1 MVLVCECVCAS
12 AETDNLEIPYLGM
25 NEEGGF
31 GELVCIVKSN
41 RKMALFPGNTS
52 IDHLFLKKKNTNFIS
67 EEFYNYRKKV
77 EIVQSFP
84 MQFPLLLTSYIHVSH
99 LL

>member
-52 IDHLFLKKKNTNFIS
+52 IDHLFLKKKKTQILFQKNFIIT
-67 EEFYNYRKKV
+67 EERWR
-77 EIVQSFP
+77 
-84 MQFPLLLTSYIHVSH
+84 
-99 LL
+99 

>member
-52 IDHLFLKKKNTNFIS
+52 IDHLF
-67 EEFYNYRKKV
+67 
-77 EIVQSFP
+77 
-84 MQFPLLLTSYIHVSH
+84 
-99 LL
+99 